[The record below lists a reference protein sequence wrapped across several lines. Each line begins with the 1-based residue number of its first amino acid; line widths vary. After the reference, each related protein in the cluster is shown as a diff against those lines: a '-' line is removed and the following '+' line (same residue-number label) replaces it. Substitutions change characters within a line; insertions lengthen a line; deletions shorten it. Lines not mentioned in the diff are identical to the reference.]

1 MERRYKVTSKRG
13 KVSYYDNIN
22 VAIAQGQTGDTITDT
37 RTGQTYKVQ
46 K

>member
-22 VAIAQGQTGDTITDT
+22 VAIAQGQTGDTITDSRPDKGLRINT
-37 RTGQTYKVQ
+37 
-46 K
+46 